1 MTDTPPKGRPN
12 QGRRRGMKK
21 EDWEIPSNLQPD
33 PSDYSFDLERALKAV
48 VSLKTYVPA
57 DAFTA
62 NTLGTE
68 RAGSGVM
75 IKSTGLI
82 ATIGYLVTEAE
93 TLWITSNDGQAVPGH
108 ALAYDQESGFGLVQ
122 ALGKLDVPT
131 LDLGDSDRL
140 KVGDQA
146 VLAAGGGRHHSI
158 ETRIVGRQEF
168 AGYWEY
174 VLDDALFTAPA
185 HPFWGGCGLI
195 GTDGKLMGI
204 GSLIL
209 QQGDSKGRRLD
220 MNMVVPIGLLAPIME
235 DLLSYGRVNRPA
247 RPWLGMYATES
258 DETLVV
264 GGLAD
269 NGPAEQAGVRAGDKI
284 LTVNDEEI
292 PDLAGLWRRVWSSGS
307 AGAEV
312 RLRLGRDGP
321 PQGGAGGPAAEPR
334 RPPQA
339 GGGAVAR
346 SAQLPKTA
354 KAALKPRGDHKE
366 GAAPPARRH

>member
-1 MTDTPPKGRPN
+1 
-12 QGRRRGMKK
+12 
-21 EDWEIPSNLQPD
+21 
-33 PSDYSFDLERALKAV
+33 
-48 VSLKTYVPA
+48 
-57 DAFTA
+57 
-62 NTLGTE
+62 
-68 RAGSGVM
+68 M
-75 IKSTGLI
+75 IRNTGLI
-82 ATIGYLVTEAE
+82 ATIGYLITEAE
-93 TLWITSNDGQAVPGH
+93 TIWITSNDGQAVPGH

-122 ALGKLDVPT
+122 ALGKLDVPV
-131 LDLGDSDRL
+131 LELGDSDRL

-146 VLAAGGGRHHSI
+146 VLAAGGGRHHAI

-185 HPFWGGCGLI
+185 HPFWGRLWPDRHRRQA
-195 GTDGKLMGI
+195 DGV

-209 QQGDSKGRRLD
+209 QQGDGKGRRLD
-220 MNMVVPIGLLAPIME
+220 MNMVVPIGLLAPIMD

-312 RLRLGRDGP
+312 RLRNRARRLAQARLGP
-321 PQGGAGGPAAEPR
+321 LS
-334 RPPQA
+334 RP
-339 GGGAVAR
+339 G
-346 SAQLPKTA
+346 QLPEIA
-354 KAALKPRGDHKE
+354 EAALNHGPNRPAC
-366 GAAPPARRH
+366 AAPSSR

>member
-48 VSLKTYVPA
+48 VSLKSYVPS

-68 RAGSGVM
+68 RAGSGVV
-75 IKSTGLI
+75 IKGTGLI
-82 ATIGYLVTEAE
+82 ATIGYLVTVAE
-93 TLWITSNDGQAVPGH
+93 TLRSSSSDGQAVPGH

-122 ALGKLDVPT
+122 ALGRLDVPA
-131 LDLGDSDRL
+131 LGLGDTDSL

-146 VLAAGGGRHHSI
+146 VLSAGGGRHHSI

-195 GTDGKLMGI
+195 GTDGKLVGI

-209 QQGDSKGRRLD
+209 QQGDGKGRRLD
-220 MNMVVPIGLLAPIME
+220 MNMVVPIGLLAPIMD

-247 RPWLGMYATES
+247 RPWLGMFATEA
-258 DETLVV
+258 DDTLV
-264 GGLAD
+264 GGGRAD
-269 NGPAEQAGVRAGDKI
+269 KGPGRTGGRARRRQDPDGERRGNSRSGRVMAPRVVVRQCG
-284 LTVNDEEI
+284 
-292 PDLAGLWRRVWSSGS
+292 RGS
-307 AGAEV
+307 A
-312 RLRLGRDGP
+312 
-321 PQGGAGGPAAEPR
+321 AAHRAR
-334 RPPQA
+334 RFAQA
-339 GGGAVAR
+339 GG
-346 SAQLPKTA
+346 
-354 KAALKPRGDHKE
+354 
-366 GAAPPARRH
+366 

>member
-1 MTDTPPKGRPN
+1 MASMTEWKVPAAN
-12 QGRRRGMKK
+12 QPRTG
-21 EDWEIPSNLQPD
+21 
-33 PSDYSFDLERALKAV
+33 DYAFDLDHVLASV
-48 VSLKTYVPA
+48 VGLHSIVPN
-57 DAFTA
+57 DAFSA
-62 NTLGTE
+62 DNLGTE
-68 RAGSGVM
+68 RAGNGVV
-75 IKSTGLI
+75 IDDGLVL
-82 ATIGYLVTEAE
+82 TIGYLITEAE
-93 TLWITSNDGQAVPGH
+93 AVWLHLGDGRVVQGH
-108 ALAYDQESGFGLVQ
+108 ALGFDSVSGFGLVQ
-122 ALGKLDVPT
+122 ALGKLDLPT
-131 LDLGDSDRL
+131 LELGDSDRL

-209 QQGDSKGRRLD
+209 QQGDGKGRRLD
-220 MNMVVPIGLLAPIME
+220 MNMVVPIGLLAPIMD

-312 RLRLGRDGP
+312 RMRIERDGSP
-321 PQGGAGGPAAEPR
+321 KR
-334 RPPQA
+334 V
-339 GGGAVAR
+339 AVR
-346 SAQLPKTA
+346 SADRA
-354 KAALKPRGDHKE
+354 SFLKSPRLH
-366 GAAPPARRH
+366 